1 VMTHLIRQKVVVPVE
16 AQEMKEI
23 VTLVVPMVLISL
35 SDKAETER
43 MLTARRKARCVIVR
57 RRFF

>member
-1 VMTHLIRQKVVVPVE
+1 M
-16 AQEMKEI
+16 
-23 VTLVVPMVLISL
+23 VVPMVLISL